1 MNLKKLYEKITQN
14 NIHVQSHSEKYNFE
28 EIVQSFKTITN
39 QDRPD
44 GIVLLGD
51 TVFVLEHFQISIY
64 TDDRHQDLYQKAIEP
79 KNKFFEKNPNRIIKV
94 EKLFPQKIKLLES
107 FHYSLTSHLKDK
119 SYAAYMKKAQQ
130 QYPDKKC
137 VFILVVE
144 DNSQGILIN
153 PLKSD
158 QSLSILD
165 IAECVNEILQYPE
178 IDGVIL

>member
-64 TDDRHQDLYQKAIEP
+64 TDDRHQDLYQKQQGQRISSLKKSKQNHKSRKAISAE
-79 KNKFFEKNPNRIIKV
+79 NKASG
-94 EKLFPQKIKLLES
+94 KLPLQF
-107 FHYSLTSHLKDK
+107 DK
-119 SYAAYMKKAQQ
+119 SFKR
-130 QYPDKKC
+130 
-137 VFILVVE
+137 
-144 DNSQGILIN
+144 
-153 PLKSD
+153 
-158 QSLSILD
+158 
-165 IAECVNEILQYPE
+165 
-178 IDGVIL
+178 

>member
-1 MNLKKLYEKITQN
+1 
-14 NIHVQSHSEKYNFE
+14 
-28 EIVQSFKTITN
+28 
-39 QDRPD
+39 
-44 GIVLLGD
+44 
-51 TVFVLEHFQISIY
+51 
-64 TDDRHQDLYQKAIEP
+64 
-79 KNKFFEKNPNRIIKV
+79 
-94 EKLFPQKIKLLES
+94 
-107 FHYSLTSHLKDK
+107 
-119 SYAAYMKKAQQ
+119 MKKAQQ

>member
-1 MNLKKLYEKITQN
+1 
-14 NIHVQSHSEKYNFE
+14 
-28 EIVQSFKTITN
+28 
-39 QDRPD
+39 
-44 GIVLLGD
+44 
-51 TVFVLEHFQISIY
+51 
-64 TDDRHQDLYQKAIEP
+64 
-79 KNKFFEKNPNRIIKV
+79 
-94 EKLFPQKIKLLES
+94 
-107 FHYSLTSHLKDK
+107 
-119 SYAAYMKKAQQ
+119 MKKAQQ

-178 IDGVIL
+178 IDGVILQNTSTRGDFLLAEDSVYLRQQRDTEKLIWVEFSALLSSLQRILISKASNYAEKGIKQLEELKAILTQFLQDDFNDFEVSEFINITYNVQSNEIEVEYKVKGDNKTYNDFIQIEELKE